1 MTENAK
7 HLNHNDVIDDKI
19 LIPRDGH
26 FCKLEGPYL
35 GSYYIV
41 QVYTD
46 GTVYIQQGT
55 VTECINIRRITLY
68 TVEQEE

>member
-19 LIPRDGH
+19 LIPRDGVEG
-26 FCKLEGPYL
+26 LYLGPYC
-35 GSYYIV
+35 IV

-46 GTVYIQQGT
+46 GTVCIQQGT
-55 VTECINIRRITLY
+55 VTECINICRITLY
-68 TVEQEE
+68 TAEQEEYQ